1 MSRLLAII
9 AATLPTSV
17 EFHIQYVVP
26 IFQMSTDKK
35 VYPKKW
41 SFLVTLLAII
51 SRGTHATNKRRAN
64 QKTGHATTSNRP
76 VKIL

>member
-35 VYPKKW
+35 VYPKKC
-41 SFLVTLLAII
+41 SFLVTLFAII
-51 SRGTHATNKRRAN
+51 SRGTQATNKSSAN

>member
-1 MSRLLAII
+1 
-9 AATLPTSV
+9 
-17 EFHIQYVVP
+17 VP